1 MGRWAVLGMVT
12 EQFGRHIFT
21 EVTRAREK
29 AQLLY
34 AGCVHFTLD
43 WLFWNLHSPNTSDI
57 MNFSFDNMGPLK
69 VAVSPLT
76 AVHKAALHSQT
87 LL

>member
-1 MGRWAVLGMVT
+1 MDGTVGGARQWLSSLDVT
-12 EQFGRHIFT
+12 YLQKSQGLVKKHSYFMLVVCI
-21 EVTRAREK
+21 
-29 AQLLY
+29 LL
-34 AGCVHFTLD
+34 

-57 MNFSFDNMGPLK
+57 MNFGFDNMGPLK

>member
-1 MGRWAVLGMVT
+1 MDGTVGGARQWLSSSDVTFLRKSQGLVKKHSYFMLAVCIL
-12 EQFGRHIFT
+12 R
-21 EVTRAREK
+21 
-29 AQLLY
+29 
-34 AGCVHFTLD
+34 

-57 MNFSFDNMGPLK
+57 MNFSFDNMGPLN
-69 VAVSPLT
+69 VAVSLVK